1 MKVAQLKKECTARGV
16 SIAGLRKAGLAE
28 ALAAALEEEE
38 QEAAANA
45 PKAPK
50 AAPKKRKRGA
60 AAVKVKEEPEAAAPP
75 ATKRAER
82 RDKLLASGACGA
94 RNCTCW
100 RALAA
105 ADVDAALAAVR
116 SARAF
121 GGATAG
127 RGPLNDARTLRAVV
141 EDLLA
146 HSRQSEA
153 LKAQQVRL
161 REALRRVG
169 ARLGIGCLSK
179 LNTKTTPYRTL
190 GKALWDGCGLAKP
203 AHPNAEAKA
212 RQKADGEEVDAIIER
227 LATRFPAGGGGGGGG
242 GAALPPLE
250 LSLPATAAAAA
261 VAKATLLSRGA
272 VLLPAAVPVEVCCA
286 LLAQVAAHVGRH
298 TPTRLTETMALGRRG
313 SFFHKNWALPELRA
327 ISDAVVR
334 ALGLR
339 PTDLGE
345 GGDGEGEEE
354 AGEAC
359 LPATNTKS
367 VLLCYAEGAEN
378 WSHQDDNKDYPYQ
391 ALLMLSD
398 PGVDFQ
404 GGELHVLDGGRAFAR
419 TTVAF
424 AARGDVVV
432 FRSNGHFFHGMDEVR
447 RGSAAECSRVAVG
460 LLHRLA

>member
-1 MKVAQLKKECTARGV
+1 VA
-16 SIAGLRKAGLAE
+16 KAA
-28 ALAAALEEEE
+28 
-38 QEAAANA
+38 
-45 PKAPK
+45 KAPK
-50 AAPKKRKRGA
+50 AAPKKRKRGG
-60 AAVKVKEEPEAAAPP
+60 AAVVVKQEPEAAAPP

-82 RDKLLASGACGA
+82 RGKLLASGACGA

-146 HSRQSEA
+146 HSRQAEA

-169 ARLGIGCLSK
+169 ARLGIGCLSR

-212 RQKADGEEVDAIIER
+212 RQKADGEEVDAIIEG
-227 LATRFPAGGGGGGGG
+227 LATRFPAGGDGGGGGSK
-242 GAALPPLE
+242 AALPPLE

-261 VAKATLLSRGA
+261 AAKATLLSRGA
-272 VLLPAAVPVEVCCA
+272 VLLPAAVPAEACCA

-339 PTDLGE
+339 PTDLAE
-345 GGDGEGEEE
+345 KEEE
-354 AGEAC
+354 EEEEEEEAC

-378 WSHQDDNKDYPYQ
+378 WSHQDDNKEYPYQ
-391 ALLMLSD
+391 ALLMLSE

-419 TTVAF
+419 TTVPF

-447 RGSAAECSRVAVG
+447 RGSATECSRVAVG